1 MSVSQFDLVEL
12 LEEFTGVKLTFVLC
26 PQTLNGVNAF
36 CVGSAEKLHQFS
48 GPVDSF
54 LLNLHCLR
62 FIRRNHVIHDPNV
75 ATQIDGD
82 SVSRFDLAGLDRV
95 LCLADLVGVDCSC

>member
-1 MSVSQFDLVEL
+1 VSVSQFDLVEL